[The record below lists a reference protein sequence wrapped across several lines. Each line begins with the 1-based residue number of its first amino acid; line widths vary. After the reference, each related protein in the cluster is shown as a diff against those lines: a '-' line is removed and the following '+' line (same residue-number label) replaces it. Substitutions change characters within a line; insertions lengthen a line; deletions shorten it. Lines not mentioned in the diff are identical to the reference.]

1 MDLKKISVTSRRESI
16 SPRKTGGNGKPAV
29 ICSRPDEVPALN
41 LHELF
46 EDEDVTYNPACHIS
60 PPDSSSALSW
70 SPPASIPRYQS
81 SPWGEEMMV
90 PSDLPPPSERYRMR
104 YERHE
109 AELKESWKPD
119 SQREISR
126 RGTATAEP
134 PWGLAV
140 CADDRGVEEEE
151 ALGQQ
156 CYFTMQPSMRKMEEE
171 DVAMEKRTQ
180 AVVEQVMVDQLSRAV
195 ISDPDQNSS
204 ALERIPSA
212 AFGYVP
218 LRFKKRTLHE
228 TKVKTSSTMT
238 EHLLSNKLRFV
249 ARLLSRNGRDASREL
264 VGFFFTY
271 DDTLTIYEY
280 RHFGKNR
287 TNALPFIPKG
297 SYRHQCGRRK
307 GSPYSIH
314 DICVGAS
321 LLFST
326 SGQNLP
332 ECVRQRPWLWVRI
345 TDVDELT
352 KNKLLC
358 SVGDG
363 KQDELE
369 DRNTLKVIQGR
380 VREKLK
386 ERGIRTLVSLG
397 QHLQMKERNGD
408 GLLTRDEA
416 WRVLEEYRLS
426 LSDKELDDI
435 WRILDE
441 DGDGCVDCSEFIRG
455 VIGEMNEFR
464 KSFVRK
470 AYMKLDPTKSGH
482 VLMTDIEKFY
492 CTKGHPKVISGEAT
506 EEELHAGFM
515 ETLQCACTD
524 LKTLSY
530 GTFED
535 YYEGLSIK
543 IADDLDFA
551 SVLKSSWGI

>member
-70 SPPASIPRYQS
+70 SPPASIPRYQ
-81 SPWGEEMMV
+81 
-90 PSDLPPPSERYRMR
+90 
-104 YERHE
+104 
-109 AELKESWKPD
+109 
-119 SQREISR
+119 
-126 RGTATAEP
+126 
-134 PWGLAV
+134 LAV

>member
-492 CTKGHPKVISGEAT
+492 CTKGHPKVISDGTT
-506 EEELHAGFM
+506 E
-515 ETLQCACTD
+515 QP
-524 LKTLSY
+524 
-530 GTFED
+530 
-535 YYEGLSIK
+535 
-543 IADDLDFA
+543 
-551 SVLKSSWGI
+551 VP